1 YQGKPTPDVGNL
13 FPSDGWA
20 RYTKPLWIVRED
32 GARVIPGLDHELE
45 ELVQS
50 WDFTF
55 KDTAGTDYVVGQV
68 WLRRG
73 NHAYLLD
80 QVRRRASFTESC
92 QMMLDLTARWPQ
104 AIAK

>member
-1 YQGKPTPDVGNL
+1 MGSPRRNRDGTPRTDAQWEAIKIRVGRRTWAAVYQGKPTPDVGNL

-55 KDTAGTDYVVGQV
+55 KDTAGTDYVVG
-68 WLRRG
+68 
-73 NHAYLLD
+73 
-80 QVRRRASFTESC
+80 
-92 QMMLDLTARWPQ
+92 
-104 AIAK
+104 